1 MGLKEIKIRITAI
14 KKTASITK
22 AMQNIA
28 LSKVKKATDQF
39 EEAQRFSEE
48 LNETMSIL
56 AHHTENNRFIEMHP
70 SHQMLYVLVTSDRGL
85 AGGYHS
91 QLFKA
96 FLNEINTMSKEQIL
110 LLPIGKKASQFA
122 KSHHFQTITHD
133 VLLNR
138 DDISLLSYDQ
148 LGEMLMDS
156 FLQGHFQKIV
166 LVYSHYESMVSQV
179 VSFKQLLPLSY
190 TEKNSYD
197 GHIFDELP
205 EVVLE
210 DAVKLYLQSTLYEVV
225 SDAKLSEHASRMV
238 AMKNATDNANQIV
251 GKLTLQYHRARQQAI
266 TSELIDVINGS
277 NV

>member
-39 EEAQRFSEE
+39 EEAKRFSEE